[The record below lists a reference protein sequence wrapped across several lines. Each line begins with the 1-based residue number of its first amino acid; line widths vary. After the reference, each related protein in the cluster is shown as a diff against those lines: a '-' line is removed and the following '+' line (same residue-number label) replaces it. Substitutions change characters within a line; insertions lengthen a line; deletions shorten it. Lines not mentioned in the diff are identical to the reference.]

1 MPAVVNGTSREH
13 LPARLAMRFPLI
25 PVLILFL
32 ALLDATAANQ
42 EKPPRPTDAQIDVLV
57 ENLQSDSYADRENSH
72 QTLRNLGFHYPEDV
86 LETLAESWF
95 SAEDEESSYRL
106 YSCLFGIKH
115 DIFYKEPIGFVGIS
129 MLATQIPI
137 ANQRRDC
144 ILIREVVPGTAA
156 ERANLQINDRILS
169 VDGLKFDGL
178 PNRTTF
184 FSDYVRS
191 KQPGEKI
198 ELELHRG
205 TEILTIDLELGERPR
220 RYRLIWQDRVALQS
234 EFTTWLDQQKTRL
247 GLDEDAAEE
256 NSEKNEEKS
265 PPESSEKLRKN
276 SR

>member
-1 MPAVVNGTSREH
+1 
-13 LPARLAMRFPLI
+13 MRFPHLTVLLI
-25 PVLILFL
+25 GFSTF
-32 ALLDATAANQ
+32 ATAGAS
-42 EKPPRPTDAQIDVLV
+42 EDKPPRPTSAQIDVLV
-57 ENLQSDSYADRENSH
+57 ENLHSDAYVDRENSH
-72 QTLRNLGFHYPEDV
+72 QALRNLGFHYPDEI
-86 LETLAESWF
+86 LETLAENWF
-95 SAEDEESSYRL
+95 HAEDAETSYRL

-156 ERANLQINDRILS
+156 ERAQLQINDRILS

-191 KQPGEKI
+191 KQPGQKI
-198 ELELHRG
+198 KLELHRG
-205 TEILTIDLELGERPR
+205 AEILTIDLELGERPR

-234 EFTTWLDQQKTRL
+234 EFTTWMDQQKSRL
-247 GLDEDAAEE
+247 GLDEDAQP
-256 NSEKNEEKS
+256 EKEEEKATS
-265 PPESSEKLRKN
+265 GPKTPPDSSEGAQKN